1 MTSYFNSSP
10 KNTSGR
16 TAEGGGTLNTET
28 GIEIFGKGNIGDNLE
43 VVF

>member
-10 KNTSGR
+10 KNTPR
-16 TAEGGGTLNTET
+16 RFPDGGGTLNTET
-28 GIEIFGKGNIGDNLE
+28 GIEIIGQGNIGDNLE